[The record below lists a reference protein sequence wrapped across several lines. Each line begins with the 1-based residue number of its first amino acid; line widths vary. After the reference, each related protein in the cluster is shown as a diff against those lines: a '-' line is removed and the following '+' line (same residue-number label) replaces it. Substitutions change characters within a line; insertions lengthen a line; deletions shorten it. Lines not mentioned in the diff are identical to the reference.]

1 MNSLDQPSIVGTY
14 VVKSFIV
21 VIDGV
26 PTATLGKAH
35 GYVIFTPTHFSSFIT
50 SDQRIFGTTVE
61 AKAALWDSLIAYAG
75 PYKANGE
82 KLTVDVDVSMNESW
96 NGTAQVRAFE
106 LIGRTLNLTTMP
118 APYSRDPSKVVFAKV
133 TAERVE

>member
-1 MNSLDQPSIVGTY
+1 MTTLDRPSIVGTY
-14 VVKSFIV
+14 IVKSFMV
-21 VIDGV
+21 MIDGI

-50 SDQRIFGTTVE
+50 SDQRTFGTTVQ

-75 PYKANGE
+75 PYKITGG

-96 NGTAQVRAFE
+96 NGTAQIREFE
-106 LIGRTLNLTTMP
+106 LTGHSLSLTTRP
-118 APYSRDPSKVVFAKV
+118 APYSRDPSKIVYAKV
-133 TAERVE
+133 TAERVT

>member
-1 MNSLDQPSIVGTY
+1 MNASSQTSIVGTY

-35 GYVIFTPTHFSSFIT
+35 GYVILTPTHFSSFIT
-50 SDQRIFGTTVE
+50 SDQRKFGTTVE

-75 PYKANGE
+75 PYKTSGS
-82 KLTVDVDVSMNESW
+82 KLTVDVDVSMNETW
-96 NGTAQVRAFE
+96 NGTEQVRDFE
-106 LIGRTLNLTTMP
+106 LTGRTLNLTTMP
-118 APYSRDPSKVVFAKV
+118 APYSRDPSKIVFAKV